1 MCTWEYD
8 SDLVPPPPP
17 PDNDTSPEAQA
28 RNRLLT
34 LRNDTSN
41 PFPKHIIP
49 HEFVAFLRA
58 RTHVPAAYAATA
70 AVAIVRAGL
79 HGQFTLERARAAMIA
94 YVLRILHFH
103 TPQSMMSMR
112 GVPVAKDR
120 CHVCGAWVESRWGIS
135 DTHGDAARAL
145 IGTFVE
151 RETETG
157 AKRPLPFDKRRESI
171 HNTVVRIVA
180 ARFAHLAHVEGILV
194 CWACAIPVV
203 LQIHARNGTQ
213 DHPTEGPPSRLV
225 RTTSLN
231 LVRPTHVR
239 GLGTPRAPPPVS
251 NSGPNVMSRSHSLPS
266 SPPPPTDAGTD
277 HPTRPYIRPV
287 RACTRVVPRLDL
299 PPQNVS
305 ECIRGCVTCIIERR
319 PLVCGL
325 VCHPAPYMQPS
336 RVPYGHGDLVGSSFA
351 YCAGGTAQI
360 YLVAPAHQFVENA
373 HGPLTEYDDT
383 QLCVYYRSTPDMQR
397 PVPVFGSTPLLLR
410 LGLPRPPTSPQRG
423 VPVPTVFTTPNRYIP
438 PTSHSPHSDNASLLR
453 MYRRIARVVA
463 SRFAVNPDRGG
474 GNTARRILSHTYGLP
489 RDNAV
494 CKDVYKLIAR
504 MAHPDKNRTRD
515 AYHCAMAEIVMDTA
529 QRASDMITSALSLD
543 RGAFHPLP
551 ALESAQFY
559 AMVDVH
565 RMAKVGHPTLG
576 RSPATPSTV
585 QGRAAPI
592 LTGRL
597 LSTIPRIPSLSLLDS
612 AEPFSPAPRTLP
624 VTDLFP
630 DDTQTRLR
638 SQPSADWCFSDAE
651 DEDNDDGLT
660 SGLLTPPIS
669 FGDAR
674 PTPTRTVVT
683 ATGRSS
689 AFFLHTPCDPA
700 PAAGSH
706 QRVHDGGR
714 PELHLSH
721 SPYDTAPAADSHHG
735 ARANDEFEPHLLQAS
750 GESEPHLSHTHYELA
765 PHLLHPRHDPIPTAD
780 SHRGGRVGSTSASNL
795 SHTHYD
801 PAFAGAAAAAG
812 PSSAVLLRAQY
823 DPASDTVLHH
833 RARVGGASESHL
845 SATQARTTADPSA
858 TVAPVATTLVAS
870 SSPEVTEGSTGHFST
885 PVPPAPGDAT
895 TTDASAT
902 GTSAA
907 PPPPPFHVPA
917 DAEDAAPAAS
927 SSPGVAL
934 GAADGVT
941 AVAASAADT
950 GMMLTRI
957 SIPAVV
963 APTPREAR
971 AFMLRR

>member
-1 MCTWEYD
+1 
-8 SDLVPPPPP
+8 
-17 PDNDTSPEAQA
+17 
-28 RNRLLT
+28 
-34 LRNDTSN
+34 
-41 PFPKHIIP
+41 
-49 HEFVAFLRA
+49 
-58 RTHVPAAYAATA
+58 
-70 AVAIVRAGL
+70 
-79 HGQFTLERARAAMIA
+79 
-94 YVLRILHFH
+94 
-103 TPQSMMSMR
+103 
-112 GVPVAKDR
+112 
-120 CHVCGAWVESRWGIS
+120 
-135 DTHGDAARAL
+135 
-145 IGTFVE
+145 
-151 RETETG
+151 
-157 AKRPLPFDKRRESI
+157 
-171 HNTVVRIVA
+171 
-180 ARFAHLAHVEGILV
+180 
-194 CWACAIPVV
+194 
-203 LQIHARNGTQ
+203 
-213 DHPTEGPPSRLV
+213 
-225 RTTSLN
+225 
-231 LVRPTHVR
+231 
-239 GLGTPRAPPPVS
+239 
-251 NSGPNVMSRSHSLPS
+251 
-266 SPPPPTDAGTD
+266 
-277 HPTRPYIRPV
+277 
-287 RACTRVVPRLDL
+287 
-299 PPQNVS
+299 
-305 ECIRGCVTCIIERR
+305 
-319 PLVCGL
+319 
-325 VCHPAPYMQPS
+325 
-336 RVPYGHGDLVGSSFA
+336 
-351 YCAGGTAQI
+351 
-360 YLVAPAHQFVENA
+360 
-373 HGPLTEYDDT
+373 
-383 QLCVYYRSTPDMQR
+383 
-397 PVPVFGSTPLLLR
+397 
-410 LGLPRPPTSPQRG
+410 
-423 VPVPTVFTTPNRYIP
+423 
-438 PTSHSPHSDNASLLR
+438 
-453 MYRRIARVVA
+453 
-463 SRFAVNPDRGG
+463 
-474 GNTARRILSHTYGLP
+474 
-489 RDNAV
+489 
-494 CKDVYKLIAR
+494 
-504 MAHPDKNRTRD
+504 
-515 AYHCAMAEIVMDTA
+515 
-529 QRASDMITSALSLD
+529 
-543 RGAFHPLP
+543 
-551 ALESAQFY
+551 
-559 AMVDVH
+559 MVDVH
-565 RMAKVGHPTLG
+565 RMTKVGHPTLG

-597 LSTIPRIPSLSLLDS
+597 LPTIPRIPSLSLLDS

-630 DDTQTRLR
+630 DDTQARLR

-674 PTPTRTVVT
+674 PTPTRTVAT

-823 DPASDTVLHH
+823 DPASDTVPHH

-902 GTSAA
+902 GTSAV

-917 DAEDAAPAAS
+917 DAVDTAPAAS

-941 AVAASAADT
+941 AVAASATETDPDVT
-950 GMMLTRI
+950 QGI
-957 SIPAVV
+957 VN
-963 APTPREAR
+963 
-971 AFMLRR
+971 